1 MEKKGAVLVVG
12 AGVAGI
18 RAALDLAEAGI
29 KVYLVDK
36 SPNIGGTLQ
45 QLDRWFPDNHCEMC
59 KMLPIFDRDQTS
71 QFCLRR
77 DLAHPNIELIPYSE
91 VVGLAGEAG
100 NYEVSLRVKSR
111 KVDVEKCIACGICA
125 EVCPIEVRD
134 EFNEGLRSRKA
145 AYIRYPLAIP
155 NVYTIDDENCNK
167 CGECVDKCPTQAI
180 DLSDEDKVR
189 MLAVGAVILSTGFE
203 EFDPQVM
210 GQYGYGR
217 YPNVVT
223 STEFERIISGCGP
236 NTGSLLRPSDKK
248 APKRIAFLQCIGS
261 RDLERNYCSSACC
274 MYALKEA
281 TLAKELDPGL
291 DIDIYYM
298 DLRAFGKGYYQY
310 QQKARD
316 EYGVNFVRCRVP
328 VVREDPRTHNLL
340 VVARSEDGSLI
351 SSEFDL
357 VVLSIGQTPSPRF
370 QELGKLLGVEFNKWG
385 FCQTEGLSQVE
396 TSKEGIYVCG
406 SAAGPSDICDSLIQA
421 GAAACQASTLL
432 ASSRGQPV
440 LEMTDEG
447 KASQVDEEPKVA
459 IFLCRCGEDIA
470 STVDMKEMLGFVQGL
485 PGVIHAEER
494 PFLCLPET
502 LSEISRKIV
511 EVGANRVIFGA
522 CAPYGRERVFREAL
536 SGVGVNPALG
546 QIVDLREQVAWPH
559 KDNGKGATEKAKA
572 LLAMALEKIRVQEPL
587 LVDSYPVFQQA
598 LVVGGGVAGLTA
610 ALSIAQQGFEVH
622 LVERSPELGGVLKEH
637 YYTLENGDLP
647 SLLRDTV
654 AKVEANPLIHV
665 HKDTEVVE
673 ISGYGGRFVTT
684 LKMAEEEPIAVE
696 HGVIV
701 LATGGKEYKPTE
713 YMYGKS
719 DRVVTQ
725 TELEKRLASG
735 QAKDLSSVVMIQCV
749 GSRDEERPYC
759 SRVCC
764 SQAIANAL
772 RIKEANPNAQIVVLY
787 RDIMTYGFKEEYYT
801 KAREAGV
808 IFVRHDLDRKPQV
821 TLNGGKIEVRAYDPI
836 LSETLSLEP
845 DLLVLST
852 GIVPSDNA
860 RIAKMLDV
868 ELTEEGFF
876 QEAEAKFRP
885 VDLLTDGVYVCGWA
899 HSPRS
904 VEEVIAQAQAAAQR
918 AVSLLTKGQLE
929 SGRIVSEVN
938 ERRCSACGICVD
950 ACPYNARYLDLE
962 QGFAVVR
969 EALCQG
975 CGVCASLCPNGA
987 AKLRGFKE
995 TQMFAMIDVAL

>member
-18 RAALDLAEAGI
+18 RASLDLAEAGI

-45 QLDRWFPDNHCEMC
+45 QLDKWFPDNHCEMC

-91 VVGLAGEAG
+91 VVGVAGEVG
-100 NYEVSLRVKSR
+100 DFEVSLRVKSR
-111 KVDVEKCIACGICA
+111 KVDTERCTACGICA

-134 EFNEGLRSRKA
+134 EFNEGLGSRKA

-155 NVYTIDDENCNK
+155 NVYTIDGENCNK
-167 CGECVDKCPTQAI
+167 CGECVVKCPTQAI
-180 DLSDEDKVR
+180 DLSAEDQVR
-189 MLAVGAVILSTGFE
+189 KLEVGAVILSTGFE

-223 STEFERIISGCGP
+223 STEFERIISCGGP
-236 NTGSLLRPSDKK
+236 HAGGLVRPSDKK

-261 RDLERNYCSSACC
+261 RDLKRNYCSSACC

-281 TLAKELDPGL
+281 TLAKEQNPEL

-298 DLRAFGKGYYQY
+298 DLRAFGKGYYRY
-310 QQKARD
+310 QQKAKD

-328 VVREDPRTHNLL
+328 VVREDPQTHNLL
-340 VVARSEDGSLI
+340 VVARAEDGSQI
-351 SSEFDL
+351 SSEFDM

-370 QELGKLLGVEFNKWG
+370 QELGQLLGIEFNKWG

-406 SAAGPSDICDSLIQA
+406 SAAAPSDICDSLIQA

-432 ASSRGQPV
+432 TSTRGQPV
-440 LEMTDEG
+440 LEMASVGMSARADE
-447 KASQVDEEPKVA
+447 DPKVA
-459 IFLCRCGEDIA
+459 VFLCRCGEDIA
-470 STVDMKEMLGFVQGL
+470 SVVDMEEMLGFVQGL
-485 PGVIHAEER
+485 PAVVYAEER

-502 LSEISRKIV
+502 LSEVSRKIV

-522 CAPYGRERVFREAL
+522 CAPYGRERLFREAL
-536 SGVGVNPALG
+536 KGIGMNTALG
-546 QIVDLREQVAWPH
+546 QMVDLREQVAWPH
-559 KDNGKGATEKAKA
+559 KNNSTGASEKAKA
-572 LLAMALEKIRVQEPL
+572 LLAMALEKIKIQEPL
-587 LVDSYPVFQQA
+587 LVDSYPVFPQA
-598 LVVGGGVAGLTA
+598 LVLGGGIAGLTA
-610 ALSIAQQGFEVH
+610 ALSIAQQGCEVH
-622 LVERSPELGGVLKEH
+622 LVERSSELGGNLKEH
-637 YYTLENGDLP
+637 YYTLENPDLA
-647 SLLRDTV
+647 SLLKDTV
-654 AKVEANPLIHV
+654 AEVEANPLIHV
-665 HKDTEVVE
+665 HTSTEVAG

-684 LKMAEEEPIAVE
+684 LKRAEEEPVTIE
-696 HGVIV
+696 HGAIV
-701 LATGGKEYKPTE
+701 LATGAEEYEPTE
-713 YMYGKS
+713 YLYGKNNK
-719 DRVVTQ
+719 VITQ
-725 TELEKRLASG
+725 TELEKRIALGQASG
-735 QAKDLSSVVMIQCV
+735 LSSVVMIQCV

-772 RIKEANPNAQIVVLY
+772 KIKEANPDAQVVVLY

-808 IFVRHDLDRKPQV
+808 IFVRHDLENKPQV
-821 TLNGGKIEVRAYDPI
+821 TLKGDKIEVRAYDPI
-836 LSETLSLEP
+836 MAETLSLEP

-860 RIAKMLDV
+860 KIAQMLDLQ
-868 ELTEEGFF
+868 LTEEGFF

-885 VDLLTDGVYVCGWA
+885 VDLLTDGVYVCGLA

-918 AVSLLTKGQLE
+918 AVSLLRKGQLE

>member
-59 KMLPIFDRDQTS
+59 KMLPIFDRDQSS

-91 VVGLAGEAG
+91 VVGLAGEARD
-100 NYEVSLRVKSR
+100 YEVSLRVKSR
-111 KVDVEKCIACGICA
+111 KIEAEKCIACGICA

-180 DLSDEDKVR
+180 DLSDEDRVR
-189 MLAVGAVILSTGFE
+189 KLEVGAVILSTGFE
-203 EFDPQVM
+203 EFDPKVM

-223 STEFERIISGCGP
+223 STEFERIISCGGP
-236 NTGSLLRPSDKK
+236 NAGGLARPSDKK

-261 RDLERNYCSSACC
+261 RDLGRNYCSSACC

-281 TLAKELDPGL
+281 TLARELDPGL

-328 VVREDPRTHNLL
+328 VVREDPRTHNVL

-370 QELGKLLGVEFNKWG
+370 QELGELLGVEFNKWG
-385 FCQTEGLSQVE
+385 FCRTEGLSQVE

-406 SAAGPSDICDSLIQA
+406 SAASPGDICDSLIQA

-432 ASSRGQPV
+432 TSSRGQPV
-440 LEMTDEG
+440 LEMADEG
-447 KASQVDEEPKVA
+447 KGALVDEEPKVA

-470 STVDMKEMLGFVQGL
+470 STVDMKEMLSFVEGL
-485 PGVIHAEER
+485 PGVIHVEER

-536 SGVGVNPALG
+536 SGVGMNPALG

-559 KDNGKGATEKAKA
+559 KDNGKGAMEKAKA

-598 LVVGGGVAGLTA
+598 LVVGGGIAGLTA

-622 LVERSPELGGVLKEH
+622 LVERSSELGGNLRGRF
-637 YYTLENGDLP
+637 YTLENDDVP
-647 SLLRDTV
+647 SLLRETIER
-654 AKVEANPLIHV
+654 VEAHPLIHV
-665 HKDTEVVE
+665 HKETEVGG
-673 ISGYGGRFVTT
+673 ISGYGGRFATT
-684 LKMAEEEPIAVE
+684 IKRAEEEPAAIE

-701 LATGGKEYKPTE
+701 LATGGKGYEPTE
-713 YMYGKS
+713 YMFGQS
-719 DRVVTQ
+719 DRVITQ
-725 TELEKRLASG
+725 VELQRRLATG
-735 QAKDLSSVVMIQCV
+735 QAKGLSSVVMIQCV
-749 GSRDEERPYC
+749 GSRDAERPYC

-772 RIKEANPNAQIVVLY
+772 KIKEANADTQVVVLY

-821 TLNGGKIEVRAYDPI
+821 TLNGDRIEVRAYDPI
-836 LSETLSLEP
+836 LSEMLSLEP

-852 GIVPSDNA
+852 GIAPSDNVG
-860 RIAKMLDV
+860 IAHMLDLQ
-868 ELTEEGFF
+868 LTEEGFF

-885 VDLLTDGVYVCGWA
+885 VDLLSDGIYVCGLA